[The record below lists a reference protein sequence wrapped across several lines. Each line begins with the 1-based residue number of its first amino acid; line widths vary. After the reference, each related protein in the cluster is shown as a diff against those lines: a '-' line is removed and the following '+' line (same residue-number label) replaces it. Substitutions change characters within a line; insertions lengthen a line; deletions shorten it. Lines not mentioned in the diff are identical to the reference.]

1 MEGFMGVVMRMYFWL
16 AGRWICVPLKECGER
31 HLWLATSGRFP
42 GRGEA
47 EGKDGARGSDGVVGS
62 GVYSVGWDGESAG
75 DKVVE
80 LLAKYR
86 EEGMVERVWEHAEG
100 EFKRITRQN

>member
-1 MEGFMGVVMRMYFWL
+1 
-16 AGRWICVPLKECGER
+16 
-31 HLWLATSGRFP
+31 
-42 GRGEA
+42 
-47 EGKDGARGSDGVVGS
+47 
-62 GVYSVGWDGESAG
+62 
-75 DKVVE
+75 VE